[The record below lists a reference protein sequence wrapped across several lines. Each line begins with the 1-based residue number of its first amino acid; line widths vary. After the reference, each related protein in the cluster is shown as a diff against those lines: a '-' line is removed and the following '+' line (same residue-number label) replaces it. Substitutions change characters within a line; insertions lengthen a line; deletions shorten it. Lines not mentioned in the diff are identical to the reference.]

1 MRHLVENLRADST
14 SFDLEETDEGFIL
27 TRRIGRDDEFN
38 QLVRRLINRT
48 DDQFVILPVNDGP
61 KAYGWV
67 ILLPL

>member
-38 QLVRRLINRT
+38 QLVRKLINRT
-48 DDQFVILPVNDGP
+48 DDQFVIPLVNDGP
-61 KAYGWV
+61 KAFGRA